1 MEIAMTARTS
11 ALLLGGAIGAIAVA
25 GSWGRA
31 DAQAF
36 DATPKTVAGTVSY
49 DRATPGVETVTIDSQ
64 SAIINWT
71 PTSPGNPY
79 VFLPAGNVA
88 TFTNG
93 ASTSDFAVLNR
104 ILTNNP
110 VRFDGSVISQIQDAA
125 LGTSHPGGTIVFEAP
140 GGIIVSSTAVFDI
153 GNLVL
158 TTLATEVDVSNNFID
173 PAGGIHFFAGDKV
186 AGAAITIQPG
196 AHINALNQGSYIAML
211 SPLITQGGAVRIN
224 GSVAYIAGEEVHL
237 RVNQGLFDIIVDT
250 GTANAIPLVHTGS
263 TGGPASTG
271 AADVHNIYLVA
282 VPKNQ
287 AITAVLQGDIGFDPA
302 VNAAVENGAII
313 LSAGYNVGNGQVDRY
328 GDFVPAAPVKF
339 ASNFEIRGGTIR
351 SDLFGFAT
359 GSMLA
364 SGQATGKLAFLQDV
378 HLFGVKSA
386 QLFAGTSQIVTVA
399 GNAFVSSSMFRTTDP
414 AQFNLGGGQALAFAQ
429 NGGSLTINGNLTL
442 DASAVGI
449 VDQVNSI
456 AGTGTGGTASLFAD
470 GGTVRVDGSVNV
482 LATGDGATIDFAPN
496 SGGAGTGGPATV
508 QALNGGSLSIGGNL
522 AVNTTGT
529 GSRISGNLAL
539 AGATGRG
546 GDIALGATGGGTVTI
561 TGATTLTSN
570 GTGGPVLTGA
580 GNAGGTGQGGTIR
593 IAAGGTVSFGGAS
606 SFSANGF
613 GGVGPVGGAGLG
625 GKVLIDATL
634 GQITFGGTAE
644 LDAIGIGGD
653 AGGAPGGR
661 GGDATGGQ
669 VSVTAHSGAAAGRI
683 TGGAL
688 GVNVNGFG
696 GKGGLGTLGTPTGRG
711 GDGRGGS
718 AALLA
723 EAANGSLQFGA
734 LTASARGFGGLGGDA
749 DADGNGGRGGDGF
762 GGTLQAGTT
771 SGPTAATL
779 TGSTRFA
786 SADLNASATGGTG
799 GAGGGAGGT
808 ATGGSAALV
817 SAGAPTI
824 VAGNATLAADAT
836 GGAGGPS
843 VAAGGP
849 TGALGTAH
857 GGQVLLSVANH
868 AISGAP
874 GALSAGNI
882 TGTASA
888 TGAAGTGNS
897 PGEWHVTAAGGTM
910 TFANLTLTALA
921 TGAPAV
927 RPFSSIEPQGGV
939 ITISQ
944 TGTLTT
950 AGEIRVIGSGA
961 GRIAGGRLNLIAG
974 DDVTMTHASPVPG
987 GFTVDM
993 SDFFVTAGDDFSA
1006 GAGVVTRASNQ
1017 TDIRA
1022 VDQASVAGR
1031 LLGRDVLLGSAD
1043 IDIAASGGIG
1053 DAATESVTLL
1063 VAPLSTPGAGQ
1074 FTVLG
1079 GTTQGPGYTLTNA
1092 EAARIRAGT
1101 LHIQTPQLA
1110 LAANRPP
1117 DLIVRD
1123 LTFVGGGAATGIGI
1137 LDINT
1142 RGIARVEGALAM
1154 TGAAAANGISVTA
1167 DQRLEVVTPTGS
1179 IRVRDGAGNP
1189 GGTMSLTSANI
1200 WVASAGIID
1209 KLRIDPNYA
1218 GRDDELIDNGGVDAP
1233 LGYVEA
1239 DAVRL
1244 GTGGTLYIQNT
1255 TSARGTFASGSD
1267 FGGVTVGPG
1276 GLIIRSTGTPGS
1288 VNVFG
1293 RRRNADGSFTIGDDF
1308 FHSASY
1314 LTGGAPLTS
1323 AYTLGSM
1330 LNTCIIVTGACAIK
1344 APLNPIPG
1352 AEPTIGPTG
1361 GSVAI
1366 LLPGG
1371 GARDDLV
1378 DTSFASDP
1386 LIEEPVTS
1394 GSEGNG
1400 WDCPDE
1406 NRDGQCDTPH
1416 D

>member
-1 MEIAMTARTS
+1 MTARTS
-11 ALLLGGAIGAIAVA
+11 ALLLSGAAGAIAVA
-25 GSWGRA
+25 GCWGRA

-36 DATPKTVAGTVSY
+36 DATPKTVAGSVTY
-49 DRATPGVETVTIDSQ
+49 DRATPGVETVTVDST

-71 PTSPGNPY
+71 PISPLNPY

-93 ASTSDFAVLNR
+93 PSVGDFAVLNR

-110 VRFDGSVISQIQDAA
+110 VRFDGHVISQIQDFAI
-125 LGTSHPGGTIVFEAP
+125 GTSHPGGTIVFEAP
-140 GGIIVSSTAVFDI
+140 GGIIVSSTAVFDV

-158 TTLATEVDVSNNFID
+158 TTLATEVDPSNNFID
-173 PAGGIHFFAGDKV
+173 PAGGFHFLNGNKV

-196 AHINALNQGSYIAML
+196 AQINALNQGSYVAML
-211 SPLITQGGAVRIN
+211 SPLINQGGAVRVN
-224 GSVAYIAGEEVHL
+224 GSVAYIAGEEVHM

-271 AADVHNIYLVA
+271 AADLHNIYLVA

-302 VNAAVENGAII
+302 VNAAIENGAII
-313 LSAGYNVGNGQVDRY
+313 LSAGYNIGNGQIDRY

-351 SDLFGFAT
+351 SDLTGAAT
-359 GSMLA
+359 GNMLA
-364 SGQATGKLAFLQDV
+364 SGQATGSLAFLQDV
-378 HLFGVKSA
+378 ALFGVKSA
-386 QLFAGTSQIVTVA
+386 QLFAGTSQTVTVA
-399 GNAFVSSSMFRTTDP
+399 GNAFVSSSMFRTTNP
-414 AQFNLGGGQALAFAQ
+414 AQFNLSGGQALVFAQ
-429 NGGSLTINGNLTL
+429 NGGSLTISGNLTL
-442 DASAVGI
+442 DASAKGI
-449 VDQVNSI
+449 VDQVNSV

-470 GGTVRVDGSVNV
+470 GGSLRIDGNVNV
-482 LATGDGATIDFAPN
+482 AAAGDGATIDFAPN
-496 SGGAGTGGPATV
+496 TGGAGTGGPASV
-508 QALNGGSLSIGGNL
+508 LALNGGSLRIGGDL
-522 AVNTTGT
+522 TVNASGT
-529 GSRISGNLAL
+529 GSRVSGLVPVT
-539 AGATGRG
+539 GATGRG
-546 GDIALGATGGGTVTI
+546 GDIALTASAGGSLIV
-561 TGATTLTSN
+561 TGATRLTSN
-570 GTGGPVLTGA
+570 GAGGPVLTGA
-580 GNAGGTGQGGTIR
+580 GNAGGQGQGGTIR
-593 IAAGGTVSFGGAS
+593 IAAGGTLSFGGAS
-606 SFSANGF
+606 LFSANGF
-613 GGVGPVGGAGLG
+613 GGVGPIGGAGTG

-634 GQITFGGTAE
+634 GQIGFGADAE
-644 LDAIGIGGD
+644 FDAGATGGD
-653 AGGAPGGR
+653 ANVAGGQGG
-661 GGDATGGQ
+661 GATGGQ
-669 VSVTAHSGAAAGRI
+669 VAVTAHSGAAAGRV
-683 TGGAL
+683 TGGAV
-688 GVNVNGFG
+688 GVNVAATG
-696 GKGGLGTLGTPTGRG
+696 GKGGNGTLGAPAGRG
-711 GDGRGGS
+711 GDGHGGT

-734 LTASARGFGGLGGDA
+734 LTASAAGNGGLGGDA

-771 SGPTAATL
+771 SGPTAATF
-779 TGSTRFA
+779 TGSARFA
-786 SADLNASATGGTG
+786 TADLRSVGTGGTG

-808 ATGGSAALV
+808 GTGGSAALV
-817 SAGAPTI
+817 SAGAPTVI
-824 VAGNATLAADAT
+824 SGNATLAADAT
-836 GGAGGPS
+836 GGAGGPP

-849 TGALGTAH
+849 TGALGAAH

-874 GALSAGNI
+874 GALSAGDV

-897 PGEWHVTAAGGTM
+897 PGEWHVAAIGGTM
-910 TFANLTLTALA
+910 NFANLTLTALA

-927 RPFSSIEPQGGV
+927 RPFSSLEPQGGV
-939 ITISQ
+939 ITISG
-944 TGTLTT
+944 TGTLTS
-950 AGEIRVIGSGA
+950 AGEIRVTGAGA
-961 GRIAGGRLNLIAG
+961 GRVTGGRLNLVAG

-993 SDFFVTAGDDFSA
+993 TDFFVTAGDDFSA
-1006 GAGVVTRASNQ
+1006 GAGVVTRTSNQ

-1031 LLGRDVLLGSAD
+1031 LLGNSILLGSAD
-1043 IDIAASGGIG
+1043 IDIAASGAIG
-1053 DAATESVTLL
+1053 DAATASVTLL

-1074 FTVLG
+1074 FTLLG

-1101 LHIQTPQLA
+1101 LHIQTPQLSA
-1110 LAANRPP
+1110 LANRPP

-1123 LTFVGGGAATGIGI
+1123 LAFTGGGAAAGIGI

-1154 TGAAAANGISVTA
+1154 TGAGAADGITFTANE
-1167 DQRLEVVTPTGS
+1167 RLEVVTPAGS
-1179 IRVRDGAGNP
+1179 IRVTDGAGNP
-1189 GGTMSLTSANI
+1189 GGTMTFNSANI

-1218 GRDDELIDNGGVDAP
+1218 GRDAELIDNGGVDAP

-1239 DAVRL
+1239 NAVRL
-1244 GTGGTLYIQNT
+1244 GTAGTLYIQNT
-1255 TSARGTFASGSD
+1255 TAARGTFASGSD

-1276 GLIIRSTGTPGS
+1276 GLIIRSSGTPGS

-1314 LTGGAPLTS
+1314 LTNGPPLAS
-1323 AYTLGSM
+1323 AYTAASM

-1352 AEPTIGPTG
+1352 PDPTTGPTG

-1366 LLPGG
+1366 LLPAGAGG
-1371 GARDDLV
+1371 DDLV

-1406 NRDGQCDTPH
+1406 NRDGQCDAPH